1 MYVML
6 CTRLDIAQVIDVVSR
21 FLSNPGKDHG
31 QAMKWILIYLRGTS
45 RVCLCFVC
53 GYHVLDG
60 YTNAYMA
67 SDIDFKTFI
76 FAYMHDF
83 CRGSCVFVVK
93 VEYIVATETSK
104 ELLWMN
110 KFLYKNSG

>member
-1 MYVML
+1 MHVML
-6 CTRLDIAQVIDVVSR
+6 CTRLDIAHVIDVVSR
-21 FLSNPGKDHG
+21 FLSNSGKDHG
-31 QAMKWILIYLRGTS
+31 QAMKWILIYLRVTS

-60 YTNAYMA
+60 YTNADMA
-67 SDIDFKTFI
+67 SDIDFKKII

-93 VEYIVATETSK
+93 VEYIVAAETSK
-104 ELLWMN
+104 ELFWME